1 MMYEIFFFIV
11 MIVYA
16 ICLLV
21 CLFFTFKFILLLI
34 DITRDNEFPDSMDF
48 YMPSSRKNIQSKSP
62 VEIKGYLRE

>member
-1 MMYEIFFFIV
+1 

-21 CLFFTFKFILLLI
+21 CLFFIFKFILLLI
-34 DITRDNEFPDSMDF
+34 DITRDNEYPDSVDS
-48 YMPSSRKNIQSKSP
+48 YMPSSRENIQSKSP